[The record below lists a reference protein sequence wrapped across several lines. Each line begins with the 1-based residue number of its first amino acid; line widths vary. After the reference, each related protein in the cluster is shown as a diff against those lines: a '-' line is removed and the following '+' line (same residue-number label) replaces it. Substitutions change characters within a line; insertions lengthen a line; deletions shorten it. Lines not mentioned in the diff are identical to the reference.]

1 MEMFFLRLLLLQV
14 SSDDINNIK
23 NLQQYLSDHKSKLK

>member
-14 SSDDINNIK
+14 SSDNNIK
-23 NLQQYLSDHKSKLK
+23 NLQQYLSDNKK